1 GQIDGV
7 VFAETFAEIN
17 KKYPGLV
24 EVEQTMFVRGRIDRR
39 RELPSIVV
47 NEIFPV
53 PEAVAKLTQL
63 VIVKLR
69 DPKISPETITELKP
83 HLQKHRGNCECYLQV
98 SHADKIVLLKL
109 GRNHFV
115 RPSTDL
121 VNDLELLL
129 GSGSVELRGAGGR
142 RSKTPSP
149 EQPRMLM
156 KAPPQTMTARSRP
169 VRCRR
174 MNCSTMSCSVFADQR
189 SGITSHAPRA
199 SHSRSVISAGL
210 PRGV

>member
-1 GQIDGV
+1 MINRVKKSVTKNGRSAGMPMAMITIEDLEGQIDGV

-24 EVEQTMFVRGRIDRR
+24 ELEQTAFFRGRIDRR

-121 VNDLELLL
+121 VNDLELFL
-129 GSGSVELRGAGGR
+129 GSGSVELRGSGSR
-142 RSKTPSP
+142 RTKSP
-149 EQPRMLM
+149 PAEQPRMFDEGT
-156 KAPPQTMTARSRP
+156 PPGDDDGQVVPGEMP
-169 VRCRR
+169 PEELL
-174 MNCSTMSCSVFADQR
+174 DDE
-189 SGITSHAPRA
+189 
-199 SHSRSVISAGL
+199 L
-210 PRGV
+210 